1 MFSGLAIVFVA
12 ENDYR
17 FVRKFGRGICNRKVL
32 AGGHCANN
40 GWGDAQDYL
49 DELANCFHRGWCNV
63 GGDDKVAPSRSY
75 I

>member
-1 MFSGLAIVFVA
+1 MKMFSGLAIVFVA

-40 GWGDAQDYL
+40 GISSGCINKYFV
-49 DELANCFHRGWCNV
+49 EVMH
-63 GGDDKVAPSRSY
+63 K
-75 I
+75 II